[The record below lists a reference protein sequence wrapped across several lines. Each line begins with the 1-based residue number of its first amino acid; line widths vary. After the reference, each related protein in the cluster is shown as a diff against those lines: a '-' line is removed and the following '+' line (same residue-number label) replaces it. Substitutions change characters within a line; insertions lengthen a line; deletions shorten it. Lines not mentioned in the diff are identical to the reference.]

1 MLIKFPGYGL
11 RRELGAILLSLLGG
25 TLFADGQSAAAEAQL
40 LHLRCTNPKGGASW
54 ALAIDLDH
62 GLVDSLPARI
72 TDAWISWH
80 NPNGGTFELERST
93 GNLQLRAASS
103 TGGYFLHY
111 SCQPE

>member
-1 MLIKFPGYGL
+1 MLATFFQIGWRSRIAALLAVGL
-11 RRELGAILLSLLGG
+11 VSTMMDGSGAAG
-25 TLFADGQSAAAEAQL
+25 AEM
-40 LHLRCTNPKGGASW
+40 LHLRCTNPKGGANW
-54 ALAIDLDH
+54 AVVVDLDH

-80 NPNGGTFELERST
+80 NPNGGTYELERAT

-111 SCQPE
+111 TCQPE